1 MIPGTRTAPVTR
13 RASNH
18 KPAGKEDAVKW
29 LTPRGTAP
37 ERRPTARARRC
48 VEARDRRRPLLPVA
62 PRPGPTIDSGAA
74 GATEAGAATVVAPGA
89 VLCAA
94 TGYGKA
100 AAGAGMTTAR
110 PMMWACPAKASVVI

>member
-1 MIPGTRTAPVTR
+1 MK
-13 RASNH
+13 RAIDGDRYFLSPRVRVLQSILGRLEPQ
-18 KPAGKEDAVKW
+18 KPA
-29 LTPRGTAP
+29 PP
-37 ERRPTARARRC
+37 
-48 VEARDRRRPLLPVA
+48 
-62 PRPGPTIDSGAA
+62 
-74 GATEAGAATVVAPGA
+74 PGA